1 MSEPLPTITVAGALQ
16 QARQLGVDRLDAQ
29 ILLSTVLQRPRSW
42 LLAHDQD
49 ALPPGGQADQ
59 FMAWTQRRAQGE
71 PLAYLLGDK
80 EFYGLTLRVSPD
92 VLIPRPDTETLVEW
106 ALELIPTEPGVKV
119 LDLGTGSGAIALALQ
134 HQRPHAQITA
144 VDASPAALAIAQANA
159 RQLALP
165 VENLQGSWFEPVA
178 ARHFDFI
185 VSNPPY
191 IAENDVHM
199 QALGFEP
206 KQALTSGLDG
216 LDDLRLII
224 SKAPLHLN
232 AGGWLLLE
240 HGHNQA
246 AAVSGLLQAQ
256 GFGQI
261 TTRLD
266 LGGNPRCTGGTA

>member
-1 MSEPLPTITVAGALQ
+1 MSEPLPTPTVAAALQ

-49 ALPPGGQADQ
+49 ALPPEQADQ
-59 FMAWTQRRAQGE
+59 FMAWAQRRAQGE

-92 VLIPRPDTETLVEW
+92 VLIPRPDTETLVDW
-106 ALELIPTEPGVKV
+106 ALELIPTEPGFRV

-134 HQRPHAQITA
+134 HQRPQARVTA

-165 VENLQGSWFEPVA
+165 VDNLQGSWFEPVA
-178 ARHFDFI
+178 ARQFDLI

-191 IAENDVHM
+191 IAENDHHL
-199 QALGFEP
+199 QALAFEP
-206 KQALTSGLDG
+206 KRALTSGVDG

-224 SKAPLHLN
+224 SNAPSHLT
-232 AGGWLLLE
+232 AGGWLLME
-240 HGHNQA
+240 HGHDQA
-246 AAVSGLLQAQ
+246 AAVSLLLEAR
-256 GFGQI
+256 GFSQI
-261 TTRLD
+261 STRHD
-266 LGGNPRCTGGTA
+266 LGGNPRCTGGKS

>member
-1 MSEPLPTITVAGALQ
+1 MSEPLPTITVAAALQ

-42 LLAHDQD
+42 LLAHDRD
-49 ALPPGGQADQ
+49 ALPPEQADQ

-106 ALELIPTEPGVKV
+106 ALALIPTEPGFKV

-134 HQRPHAQITA
+134 HQRPQAQVTA

-178 ARHFDFI
+178 TRQFDLI
-185 VSNPPY
+185 ISNPPY
-191 IAENDVHM
+191 IAENDEHL
-199 QALGFEP
+199 QALAFEP
-206 KQALTSGLDG
+206 KRALTSGVDG

-224 SKAPLHLN
+224 SKAPLHLK

-240 HGHNQA
+240 HGHDQA
-246 AAVSGLLQAQ
+246 AAVASLLQAQ
-256 GFGQI
+256 GFSQI
-261 TTRLD
+261 STRLD
-266 LGGNPRCTGGTA
+266 LGGNPRCTGGKA

>member
-1 MSEPLPTITVAGALQ
+1 MSEPLPTLTVAGALQ

-49 ALPPGGQADQ
+49 ALPHEQADQ

-106 ALELIPTEPGVKV
+106 ALALIPAEPGFKV

-134 HQRPHAQITA
+134 HQRPHAQVAA

-165 VENLQGSWFEPVA
+165 VESLQGSWFEPVA
-178 ARHFDFI
+178 ARQFDLI

-191 IAENDVHM
+191 IAEDDEHL

-206 KQALTSGLDG
+206 KQALTSGKDG

-224 SKAPLHLN
+224 SKASLHLT

-240 HGHNQA
+240 HGHDQA
-246 AAVSGLLQAQ
+246 AAVSGLLQAH
-256 GFGQI
+256 GFSQI
-261 TTRLD
+261 TTRID
-266 LGGNPRCTGGTA
+266 LGGNPRCTGGKT